1 MIITAFLNI
10 VYVFVL
16 GITYVISQFG
26 EVSTNNAITDAV
38 VTLKTYYTSLD
49 AFLPLSTLVSI
60 IAFDLAFEGAVFLYK
75 MIRWSY
81 QKVPMIN

>member
-1 MIITAFLNI
+1 MIVTALLNI

-16 GITYVISQFG
+16 GITTVIAQFG
-26 EVSTNNAITDAV
+26 EVSTNNSITSAV
-38 VTLKTYYTSLD
+38 VSFKTYYTSLD
-49 AFLPLSTLVSI
+49 AFLPLTTLVAI

-75 MIRWSY
+75 MIRWAY

>member
-1 MIITAFLNI
+1 MIVTALLNI

-16 GITYVISQFG
+16 GITTLIAQFG
-26 EVSTNNAITDAV
+26 EVSTNNSITTAIV
-38 VTLKTYYTSLD
+38 SFKTYYTSLD
-49 AFLPLSTLVSI
+49 AFLPLTTIVAI

-75 MIRWSY
+75 MIRWAY

>member
-1 MIITAFLNI
+1 MIVTALLNI

-16 GITYVISQFG
+16 GITTLIAQFG
-26 EVSTNNAITDAV
+26 EVSANNSITTAIVAF
-38 VTLKTYYTSLD
+38 KTYYTSLD
-49 AFLPLSTLVSI
+49 AFLPLTTIVAI

-75 MIRWSY
+75 MIRWAY